1 MDLNLDAQEN
11 TNINSSYNENPNKKY
26 INSINNINNNLNNK
40 ETNNTTDEKKKKS
53 KSKKSLFDKYNITTK
68 LIINFFRYFLIIH
81 LNYLIKKSIKNYQ
94 LFKNICLQKLN
105 EPNSKYLFNL
115 TIENVFKSFDILK
128 KYSSIS
134 YKHNLTVVEKILKSN
149 ETEIKN
155 ILSLKVKNYFKN
167 YYMSKEENNI
177 EFMNNNLLNFEGFLN
192 QEYQNQLDYFDK
204 KTLDEYIQKIRKVAL
219 KLINDNENEDKHDI
233 QIVEN
238 NLNSD
243 RPEENIQKIREV
255 AFELIND
262 NKNEDKHDIQ
272 IEENNLNS
280 DRPEEN
286 NTFEN
291 FFYSIHNYDEHPL
304 FFNDDFDEK
313 FY

>member
-1 MDLNLDAQEN
+1 MDLFENEQEN
-11 TNINSSYNENPNKKY
+11 DKKINPSSYNENPNKKCVKFM
-26 INSINNINNNLNNK
+26 NGVNNDLIDK
-40 ETNNTTDEKKKKS
+40 ETDNTTDEKKKKS

-115 TIENVFKSFDILK
+115 TIENVFKSFVILK
-128 KYSSIS
+128 RYSSIS

-167 YYMSKEENNI
+167 YYMSKEEKNI
-177 EFMNNNLLNFEGFLN
+177 EFINNNQKNKNILNFEGFLN
-192 QEYQNQLDYFDK
+192 QEYQKQLDYFDK
-204 KTLDEYIQKIRKVAL
+204 KTLDEYIQIIREVAF
-219 KLINDNENEDKHDI
+219 KLINDNE
-233 QIVEN
+233 
-238 NLNSD
+238 
-243 RPEENIQKIREV
+243 
-255 AFELIND
+255 
-262 NKNEDKHDIQ
+262 NEDKHDIQ

-291 FFYSIHNYDEHPL
+291 SFDLIHNFDEHSFFFDDNFDEFG
-304 FFNDDFDEK
+304 FFNNDI
-313 FY
+313 